1 MPYAIAREKY
11 HYITEHRK
19 NQSNMATN
27 EFKKWEREMKKE
39 VKRLER
45 QGRLSEAAW
54 LANAH
59 GKQVATIFKG
69 TY

>member
-1 MPYAIAREKY
+1 
-11 HYITEHRK
+11 
-19 NQSNMATN
+19 MATN
-27 EFKKWEREMKKE
+27 EFKKWEREVKKE